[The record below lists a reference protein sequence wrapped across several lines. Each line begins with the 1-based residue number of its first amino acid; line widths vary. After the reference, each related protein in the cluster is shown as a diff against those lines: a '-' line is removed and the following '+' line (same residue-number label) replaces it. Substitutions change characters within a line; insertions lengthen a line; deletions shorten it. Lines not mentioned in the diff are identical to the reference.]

1 MAPKLPSVYWYM
13 CSLYILEILEELRIC
28 TYGVNLTWYLISI
41 YSPHML
47 VHIHTYVHMYIKM
60 CGLYTYVYVYAQPT
74 YVHMY
79 MHCYACIHTCMCMHR
94 HTHSQIHI
102 PHRHNALKIMYTSFN
117 TILHHFQL
125 SIYISNDFML
135 QSVLKI
141 VHTYIHTCI
150 HICSTYNMQG
160 CTSVGLLD
168 S

>member
-1 MAPKLPSVYWYM
+1 MYVW
-13 CSLYILEILEELRIC
+13 CEF
-28 TYGVNLTWYLISI
+28 NLVSDFNLLASYAC
-41 YSPHML
+41 M
-47 VHIHTYVHMYIKM
+47 HTYVS
-60 CGLYTYVYVYAQPT
+60 TYVHQNVWSVYICVRVRT
-74 YVHMY
+74 THIHMY

-135 QSVLKI
+135 QRVLKI

-150 HICSTYNMQG
+150 HTYVSVVHTICRDVHMSVCWTVSSCYNFAGAIFNML
-160 CTSVGLLD
+160 SVGSSHLLC